1 MDSFALT
8 IVAACIFLLI
18 ASFSLKPSNK
28 YNIPH
33 SVLLVFL
40 GILLAFVIKQCPSLA
55 FLGEFQLSPE
65 LIFFVFLP
73 TLLFESAFKFPLRKL
88 VEYSVP
94 ILLLSIFGYLLS
106 VGLITSIIWIIC
118 TLLSISFPIL
128 AILLFAV
135 IISATDPVAVLSIF
149 KKLGVTPRLTYLFE
163 GESLFNDGTS
173 YAMFVIL
180 IGFLTHSAGN
190 LDLFHLDIA
199 ILQFVVMFIGGILFG
214 VFMGYAFMWLISK
227 VKTEETIQLTL
238 SLVMANLTFLLA
250 DLSKHFL
257 HIGGH
262 EFEFSA
268 IIATVMASIILGSRG
283 IQKFDSSVRAHMD
296 ILWEHFA
303 FIANSLI
310 FILIGMLT
318 VQVMTVPNITEL
330 WFIILLAIVSVIFA
344 RIISIYLPLNIFNL
358 FTREDRKISKD
369 WMKILSWGS
378 LRGAIAIAS
387 LLMIPD
393 NLAIP
398 HWTLEISPKDAIIT
412 LVIACIL
419 FTTFVKAVTLEYFVE
434 KMQLAKFSHIETLE
448 TLEGKILTITML
460 LEKIEQ
466 LRDKKYISRKNFAR
480 FVKEY
485 KSSKKHSI
493 RKIANF
499 FIKDVDEE
507 NIKTFL
513 HLHALTIEKKILQT
527 LIDHHEISEQTYWT
541 LFDKLIKQEARL
553 KGGAKQIQGPYI
565 DLGKIAEEEIPLRY
579 QMTRA
584 RTVILKKVLRR
595 LEEFACPDLCIP
607 KNAINIVIA
616 QYKKWSQKAEDDNA
630 HLLEKYPKICRKG
643 EYAIIGEY
651 IKDLEQEYIKQL
663 EEKSILNAK
672 VSKYLQS
679 TGLK

>member
-1 MDSFALT
+1 M
-8 IVAACIFLLI
+8 
-18 ASFSLKPSNK
+18 
-28 YNIPH
+28 
-33 SVLLVFL
+33 L
-40 GILLAFVIKQCPSLA
+40 G
-55 FLGEFQLSPE
+55 
-65 LIFFVFLP
+65 
-73 TLLFESAFKFPLRKL
+73 
-88 VEYSVP
+88 
-94 ILLLSIFGYLLS
+94 
-106 VGLITSIIWIIC
+106 
-118 TLLSISFPIL
+118 ISFPVL

-199 ILQFVVMFIGGILFG
+199 ILQFAVMFIGGILFG
-214 VFMGYAFMWLISK
+214 VLMGYVFMWLISK

-238 SLVMANLTFLLA
+238 SLIMAHLTFLLA

-268 IIATVMASIILGSRG
+268 IIATVMASVILGSRG
-283 IQKFDSSVRAHMD
+283 IQKFDSAVRVHMD
-296 ILWEHFA
+296 VLWEHFA

-318 VQVMTVPNITEL
+318 VQVMTVSNMAEL
-330 WFIILLAIVSVIFA
+330 WFIILLSIVSVIFA
-344 RIISIYLPLNIFNL
+344 RMLSIYVPLGVFNIFAKG
-358 FTREDRKISKD
+358 ERKISQD

-378 LRGAIAIAS
+378 LRGAIAIAA

-393 NLAIP
+393 DLSIP
-398 HWTLEISPKDAIIT
+398 HWVLDISPKEAITT
-412 LVIACIL
+412 LVISCIL
-419 FTTFVKAVTLEYFVE
+419 FTTFVKAVTLEYFVK

-448 TLEGKILTITML
+448 ILEGKILTITML
-460 LEKIEQ
+460 LDKLEQ
-466 LRDKKYISRKNFAR
+466 LRDKKYISKKNFAR
-480 FVKEY
+480 LVKEY
-485 KSSKKHSI
+485 KISKKHSI

-513 HLHALTIEKKILQT
+513 HLHALTIEKKILQA
-527 LIDHHEISEQTYWT
+527 LIDHHEIAEQTYWV
-541 LFDKLIKQEARL
+541 LFDKLTKQEERL
-553 KGGAKQIQGPYI
+553 KSGSQQIQGSPI
-565 DLGKIAEEEIPLRY
+565 NLSEITNEEIPLRY

-584 RTVILKKVLRR
+584 RSVVLKTVLRR
-595 LEEFACPDLCIP
+595 LEEFSCPDLCIP
-607 KNAINIVIA
+607 KEAISVVIR
-616 QYKKWSQKAEDDNA
+616 QYKKWSAKAENDNA

-643 EYAIIGEY
+643 EYEILTQY
-651 IKDLEQEYIKQL
+651 TKDLEQEYIKQL
-663 EEKSILNAK
+663 EVKSILNAK
-672 VSKYLQS
+672 TSKYLQIS
-679 TGLK
+679 GLR